1 MQFEIMKN
9 IELPFIEII
18 GIASTRGMLGAGIGL
33 LVGEK
38 LSRHDRRLL
47 GTILLTIGIVSTAP
61 LVYDV
66 LRRRRLSAS

>member
-18 GIASTRGMLGAGIGL
+18 GIASTRGMLGARIGL

-66 LRRRRLSAS
+66 LRRRSLSAS